1 MRFESAA
8 VVLSV
13 QYVEP
18 CSRFKQASIC
28 LPDRYMVPTPW
39 SPDARSL
46 VVTAAVVGVWRDR
59 GIGFLNWESSGV
71 LLVLQSQISGVK

>member
-1 MRFESAA
+1 MVKGLAACPYEIESLWGQPRITLMRFESAA

-13 QYVEP
+13 QYAEP

-28 LPDRYMVPTPW
+28 QPDRSMVPTLW

-46 VVTAAVVGVWRDR
+46 VVTAAVVGV
-59 GIGFLNWESSGV
+59 
-71 LLVLQSQISGVK
+71 